1 MAEKG
6 CADGENILL
15 EALKALQHEGTKSE
29 VAQGFK
35 ERGNEMVT
43 GKKWKDAKE
52 FYTQGIAV
60 LGDKSE
66 DKWDTA
72 EDVAAETKQRII
84 LEELL
89 YVNRARC
96 NLELSMSLALL
107 EIR

>member
-1 MAEKG
+1 
-6 CADGENILL
+6 
-15 EALKALQHEGTKSE
+15 
-29 VAQGFK
+29 
-35 ERGNEMVT
+35 MVT

-107 EIR
+107 EIRGLLTNQKTTDLRH